1 MASSDNT
8 TALAENKVL
17 ILYILNQLDS
27 GMIEDGLYKIIA
39 SINDVNYFYFKEVLT
54 DLLDS
59 KLVGIFTKDE
69 EESVLRITTEGKNAL
84 SLTQDILPGLLK
96 LKADNVFKKEHKNL
110 IIPELVPR
118 KRIVKYHEYEKV
130 SQSQLVLLCSLNNL
144 TDFERKYTIKLYSEI
159 LGGSSSSVLFSK
171 VREDKGYCYYI
182 NSGVKAYDNI
192 LLINSGV
199 EKKNIEPAIKLIR
212 RCLKD
217 INNGKVSDKLIESSR
232 NTIISSI
239 KASSDTPMGII
250 NTALSRV
257 LVGSDDMEERINNF
271 SKITKEDIVK
281 VSKKVSLH
289 TILTLE
295 DKEEEHEE
303 N

>member
-96 LKADNVFKKEHKNL
+96 LKADNVFKKELSSITEESSIVAEFIPKNENDYTVKCK
-110 IIPELVPR
+110 IIENNETIFEVKTFAGSR
-118 KRIVKYHEYEKV
+118 ERAKKIV
-130 SQSQLVLLCSLNNL
+130 NNWN
-144 TDFERKYTIKLYSEI
+144 KNA
-159 LGGSSSSVLFSK
+159 SK
-171 VREDKGYCYYI
+171 IYPKMLD
-182 NSGVKAYDNI
+182 I
-192 LLINSGV
+192 LL
-199 EKKNIEPAIKLIR
+199 
-212 RCLKD
+212 
-217 INNGKVSDKLIESSR
+217 
-232 NTIISSI
+232 
-239 KASSDTPMGII
+239 
-250 NTALSRV
+250 
-257 LVGSDDMEERINNF
+257 
-271 SKITKEDIVK
+271 ED
-281 VSKKVSLH
+281 
-289 TILTLE
+289 
-295 DKEEEHEE
+295 E